1 MSERKKRVTERP
13 DNGSAR
19 KGIPLDDDSISKI
32 ADEVK
37 RRNEGPNRRQ
47 NVAEVVFRDILT
59 VREDLEAHHKVIY
72 VLLVFFGMVLV
83 WYGVWGIVAVF
94 PVLKNPVA
102 AFFAGVAVLFFT
114 GTFYRRL

>member
-1 MSERKKRVTERP
+1 MTERP
-13 DNGSAR
+13 DKGSSK
-19 KGIPLDDDSISKI
+19 KGIALDDDSISKI

-37 RRNEGPNRRQ
+37 RRNEGHNRRR
-47 NVAEVVFRDILT
+47 NAAEVLFRDILT
-59 VREDLEAHHKVIY
+59 VRGDLQAHHKIIY

-83 WYGVWGIVAVF
+83 WYGVWGIVSVF

-102 AFFAGVAVLFFT
+102 AFFAGIAVLFFT